1 MKVSAIDSND
11 RRRSCIVP
19 MTQGAGIGAAIGYV
33 AKYTQPLTPQEK
45 NADYQRVISKINSQT
60 KEYGP
65 KTAEYLSGI
74 KSKGKLSPAED
85 TFVKMFDGM
94 KDGDKV
100 KRKTLWDSFNKLEKP
115 SDKSEFRRL
124 CSESNEFAKKTA
136 KQCVDAYNLVTK
148 HIRPTSF
155 YVITGAVIGALVAL
169 AKDVLKTDIQQS

>member
-1 MKVSAIDSND
+1 
-11 RRRSCIVP
+11 
-19 MTQGAGIGAAIGYV
+19 
-33 AKYTQPLTPQEK
+33 
-45 NADYQRVISKINSQT
+45 
-60 KEYGP
+60 
-65 KTAEYLSGI
+65 
-74 KSKGKLSPAED
+74 
-85 TFVKMFDGM
+85 MFDGM

-169 AKDVLKTDIQQS
+169 AKDVLRTDIKQS

>member
-11 RRRSCIVP
+11 KRRSCIVP
-19 MTQGAGIGAAIGYV
+19 MAQGAGIGAVAGYV
-33 AKYTQPLTPQEK
+33 AKYAQPLTPQEK
-45 NADYQRVISKINSQT
+45 NADYQRVINKINNQT

-74 KSKGKLSPAED
+74 KSKGMLSPAED

-100 KRKTLWDSFNKLEKP
+100 KRKTLWNSFNKLEKP

-124 CSESNEFAKKTA
+124 CNESNEFAKKTA
-136 KQCVDAYNLVTK
+136 KQCIDAYNLVTK

-169 AKDVLKTDIQQS
+169 VKDVLKTDIKQS